1 MQFFVLLLD
10 QFSVVRNPGVF
21 SWAYSWAIVA

>member
-10 QFSVVRNPGVF
+10 QFSVERNPSVS